1 MAESRVLR
9 VPDMTCGHCE
19 LSVQEALNELVGV
32 EGANADHTKGEV
44 ELTYDASKVTDEE
57 LREAIEEAGYTLQ
70 G

>member
-1 MAESRVLR
+1 MAEGRVLR

-44 ELTYDASKVTDEE
+44 ELAYDASKVTDEK
-57 LREAIEEAGYTLQ
+57 LREAIKEAGYALQ